1 MKFVVLRDFHKAKN
15 RLTFNKFRG
24 TVGVLVEVTQ
34 DFIPNTEELLI
45 LDTTNSFQVRPK
57 AIYVGPKGYYYKAEN
72 NRVYLSDEQVKTLKS
87 FIDNVDL
94 LEVAE

>member
-1 MKFVVLRDFHKAKN
+1 MKFVVLRDYLKAKN

-24 TVGVLVEVTQ
+24 TVGVLIEVTK
-34 DFIPNTEELLI
+34 DFLPNSNELLI
-45 LDTTNSFQVRPK
+45 LNTTNSYQVRPK

-72 NRVYLSDEQVKTLKS
+72 DRVYLSDEQVITLKS
-87 FIDNVDL
+87 FIENVDL